1 MTATAVVADATPF
14 IRLAIRA
21 ALERG
26 GVEVV
31 REAGSAADAF
41 EAVVEARPEVLLLD
55 ADLDPEMG
63 TAAGIHR
70 ACPDLS
76 IVVLCLDATERLG
89 LAAVRA
95 GACGVVSKATDA
107 ERLPA
112 IVLGVLDG
120 EAAFPRRLMRTLLG
134 EIRRDAGGRTPAPA
148 RGPGL
153 SVRECDV
160 LDLVAEGLRD
170 REIGDRLGISEIT
183 VRRHAASAMR
193 KLGARGR
200 VDAVA
205 AYRVA

>member
-1 MTATAVVADATPF
+1 MTATAVIADATPF
-14 IRLAIRA
+14 IRLAIRD

-26 GVEVV
+26 GVDVV
-31 REAGSAADAF
+31 REAGSAPDAF
-41 EAVVEARPEVLLLD
+41 EAVVKANPEVLLLD

-63 TAAGIHR
+63 TVAAIHR
-70 ACPDLS
+70 ARPDLS

-95 GACGVVSKATDA
+95 GACGIVPKATDA

-112 IVLGVLDG
+112 IVRGVLQG

-134 EIRRDAGGRTPAPA
+134 EVRRDVGGRTPAFA
-148 RGPGL
+148 GGPGL
-153 SVRECDV
+153 SGRECDV
-160 LDLVAEGLRD
+160 LDLLGEGLRD